1 MSSNQG
7 RRVEQPNKPSNV
19 LNENENNIVFGLL
32 GKRCTSLATAVV
44 QLHLALPKSQDRWTK
59 QHCGVACFV
68 KDNPKR
74 SYFIRIFSFQE
85 RKMVWEQEI
94 YHNFKYLTPRNYFH
108 TFVGDKSQVGLNFCD
123 REEANSFREE
133 VEKKLR
139 AKENRRHE
147 RRQTRREPA
156 PPPAL
161 GGDIDVKN
169 RPSRNSIT
177 IDNNQSS
184 GRVSPSPSVSS
195 IDKKSAKKDKN
206 KKNKNKKQRI
216 TKDDIGLPSNFQHVG
231 HVGWD
236 PQEGF
241 DINKLDDSWKMI
253 FSKAGV
259 TDSELED
266 QETAKFIYDF
276 VEKHGGVENFT
287 GRDLPPPPP
296 SSDMPPPPPARGNG
310 PPRGAPPPP
319 PPSRGSSAPPPP
331 PPSRGFGSGPPP
343 PPPSR
348 GGPPPPPS
356 RGAPRGPPMGGG
368 APPPPPPPPGAP
380 APPPPP
386 PMMSSGGGPPPPPP
400 SGGRAG
406 LLSQIQSGTT
416 LKKVDANSDRNN
428 SSGDGRTN
436 LLSDIRSGVKL
447 KSVSQDEGTQKRNS
461 DAGLDGIAGALARA
475 LQERSKAIHSS
486 DEDDESG
493 SDFEDEEDEWDD

>member
-1 MSSNQG
+1 
-7 RRVEQPNKPSNV
+7 
-19 LNENENNIVFGLL
+19 
-32 GKRCTSLATAVV
+32 
-44 QLHLALPKSQDRWTK
+44 
-59 QHCGVACFV
+59 
-68 KDNPKR
+68 
-74 SYFIRIFSFQE
+74 
-85 RKMVWEQEI
+85 MVWEQEL
-94 YHNFKYLTPRNYFH
+94 YNNFKYFTPRTYFH
-108 TFVGDKSQVGLNFCD
+108 TFAADKCQAGLNFCNAQD
-123 REEANSFREE
+123 ANSFREE
-133 VEKKLR
+133 VEKKLK
-139 AKENRRHE
+139 AKQNRRNDKKN
-147 RRQTRREPA
+147 QTRRDPA

-169 RPSRNSIT
+169 RPVRTSLSL
-177 IDNNQSS
+177 DNNQSS
-184 GRVSPSPSVSS
+184 GRVSPSPSVTS
-195 IDKKSAKKDKN
+195 IDKKPKKDKN
-206 KKNKNKKQRI
+206 KKNKNKSKKI

-236 PQEGF
+236 PQDGF

-259 TDSELED
+259 TDTELKD

-276 VEKHGGVENFT
+276 VEKHGGVENFNPQS
-287 GRDLPPPPP
+287 RDLPPPPP
-296 SSDMPPPPPARGNG
+296 SAGMPPPPPARGNG

-331 PPSRGFGSGPPP
+331 PSRFGSAPPP

-356 RGAPRGPPMGGG
+356 RGAPRGPPMGG
-368 APPPPPPPPGAP
+368 AAPPPPPPPGAP

-386 PMMSSGGGPPPPPP
+386 PMMSGGGPPPPPPP
-400 SGGRAG
+400 SGGRTD

-416 LKKVDANSDRNN
+416 LKKVDTNSG
-428 SSGDGRTN
+428 SGGGGGRTN

-447 KSVSQDEGTQKRNS
+447 KSVNQDEGAQKRNS

-486 DEDDESG
+486 DEDDESA
-493 SDFEDEEDEWDD
+493 SDFDEEDDEWDD